1 MRKSDYDPSLL
12 HELDTLDLPSIP
24 LKEEEWDRVLA
35 SARGQVNAKRPYRKN
50 RRPRPL
56 LRLVRSAAVAAAAC
70 VVVLGSVN
78 LANPAFAESLPLVGT
93 LFSRINR
100 EEETRLRSEQLNQY
114 AQTVEQTAE
123 SATSPYTV
131 TLGQVY
137 RDEDWMRLSLV
148 LTTEDESLAGFDTI
162 RADAGGSMPAD
173 TAEASG
179 ALILASG
186 GVLSQE
192 GVGWF
197 TRQDDHTFVMG
208 LNYPLFLYEEGDG
221 SLTGQ
226 SVTMHL
232 YGLVACN
239 VEVVEERTND
249 WGSQYQQVA
258 YHDETP
264 LEGDYTLAFTIPA
277 PGTEGIRT
285 FTGPLTQDGVTLHSL
300 KATPAAAKM
309 EIQLPSYE
317 GSNRYTTEVKL
328 TAADGTLLKAERGEG
343 KHLDEADPQSDYL
356 WTYYFDT
363 VPEDSQTVTVT
374 VYRIDYSAQPSTGEV
389 LTELTV
395 PLS

>member
-1 MRKSDYDPSLL
+1 MGNHDYDPDLL
-12 HELDTLDLPSIP
+12 RALDDLDLPGVP
-24 LKEEEWDRVLA
+24 VEKGEWDRVLA
-35 SARGQVNAKRPYRKN
+35 SARGQVNAN
-50 RRPRPL
+50 RRDWKARRSRPL

-100 EEETRLRSEQLNQY
+100 EEDTRLRSEQLNQY

-148 LTTEDESLAGFDTI
+148 LTAQDDSLAGFDII
-162 RADAGGSMPAD
+162 RADAGGSMPLD
-173 TAEASG
+173 TADASG
-179 ALILASG
+179 ALIG
-186 GVLSQE
+186 EQGMVITQE
-192 GVGWF
+192 GQGWF
-197 TRQDDHTFVMG
+197 SRQDDHTFVMG
-208 LNYPLFLYEEGDG
+208 LNYPMFLYETDG
-221 SLTGQ
+221 PMSGQ

-232 YGLVACN
+232 HGLVACN
-239 VEVVEERTND
+239 VEVLEEKSKP
-249 WGSQYQQVA
+249 WGISYQHWA

-264 LEGDYTLAFTIPA
+264 LEGDYTLTFTIPE

-285 FTGPLTQDGVTLHSL
+285 FTGPEEQNGITLHSL
-300 KATPAAAKM
+300 TATPAAAKLDL
-309 EIQLPSYE
+309 QVPAE
-317 GSNRYTTEVKL
+317 GSIQPKLTTE
-328 TAADGTLLKAERGEG
+328 DGTLLKLERGEG
-343 KHLDEADPQSDYL
+343 VHVDENDSNSDYR

-363 VPEDSQTVTVT
+363 VPEDCHNVTLT
-374 VYRIDYSAQPSTGEV
+374 VYNIVDYDKPDGYEV
-389 LTELTV
+389 LAEFTV